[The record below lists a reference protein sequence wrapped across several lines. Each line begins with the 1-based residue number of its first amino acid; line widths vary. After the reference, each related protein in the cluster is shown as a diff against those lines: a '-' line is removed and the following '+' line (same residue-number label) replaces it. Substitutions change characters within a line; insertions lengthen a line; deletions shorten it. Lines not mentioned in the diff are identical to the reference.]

1 METEQVN
8 AVAIAE
14 SWERIG
20 AGEAEALSTLC
31 QEIYAQHYLHLW
43 YDNGLWYRQMRY
55 SSAALEVELAD
66 AQTEFYWILRD
77 SQKAGY
83 LKLNLDARPDARLF
97 APSTPGLEIE
107 RVYLYK
113 ACAGLGLGQKAMA
126 WAETRARQLQRAY
139 VFLYTMDS
147 SKARLFYEKAGYLA
161 RGVKRLD
168 FEKMKPEYRGMYL
181 MIKELP

>member
-1 METEQVN
+1 MTIEQVKS
-8 AVAIAE
+8 VAT
-14 SWERIG
+14 RIG
-20 AGEAEALSTLC
+20 VGEVEALSTLC

-43 YDNGLWYRQMRY
+43 HDNGVWYQQMRY
-55 SSAALEVELAD
+55 SPAALAAELAD
-66 AQTEFYWILRD
+66 EQTEFYWIESD
-77 SQKAGY
+77 AQKVGY
-83 LKLNLDARPDARLF
+83 LKLNLTTRPDAPLF
-97 APSTPGLEIE
+97 PASAPGLEIE

-126 WAETRARQLQRAY
+126 WAETRARQLQRDY

-147 SKARLFYEKAGYLA
+147 SKVRFFYEKLGYLTS
-161 RGVKRLD
+161 GKKRLD